1 MRYFM
6 KTYKPHIIA
15 ALIILIAG
23 FCFWFFNSWGE
34 LEKPA
39 IQIDQDITAI
49 GRSKTFN
56 ITFTDRKSGLRNS
69 SVTIAQDN
77 QTQVLSSLKYADAI
91 TKENNISVTI
101 DPSAMKLHEGP
112 ATINI
117 SAMDNSLWKN
127 ETTLVIQANI
137 DFVPPQ
143 IFLLTSTNN
152 INPGGTCVILYRTSK
167 PVVSSGV
174 KVENHFSPGY
184 ATLISD
190 KPCLISYFSIPADA
204 RHGGTVIKV
213 IARDQAGNESSVAL
227 QTLIRKKKFR
237 SDKMTLSENFL
248 QQKMPE
254 FQSHAPTLQ
263 GKTPIETFIY
273 VNTKMREENDGTIRE
288 ICKASNP
295 KQLWEGT
302 FLRMKNAAPMAL
314 FGDKRKYQYQGKVVG
329 ESVHMGVDLASTTNA
344 PVEAANNGII
354 AYAGYLGIY
363 GNFVMID
370 HGFGFFTIYGHLNS
384 IDVKKGQEVKKGDII
399 AHTGS
404 SGLAGGDHLHFG
416 MLIGGQFVNPQE
428 WWDAHWIA
436 DNVTKKTAVS
446 F

>member
-1 MRYFM
+1 M
-6 KTYKPHIIA
+6 KTYRPHIIV
-15 ALIILIAG
+15 ALIILIG
-23 FCFWFFNSWGE
+23 GLGFWFFNSWGE
-34 LEKPA
+34 LEKPG

-56 ITFTDRKSGLRNS
+56 ITFMDRKSGLRNS
-69 SVTIAQDN
+69 AVSIVQDS
-77 QTQVLSSLKYADAI
+77 QTQVLSSLNYAD
-91 TKENNISVTI
+91 SVTRESNVSITI
-101 DPSAMKLHEGP
+101 DPLAMKLHEGP
-112 ATINI
+112 ATLNI
-117 SAMDNSLWKN
+117 SAIDNSLWKN
-127 ETTLVIQANI
+127 ETTLTIQVSI

-167 PVVSSGV
+167 PVAVSGV
-174 KVENHFSPGY
+174 KVENNFSQGY
-184 ATLISD
+184 ATLISG
-190 KPCLISYFSIPADA
+190 KPCLISYFSIPTDA
-204 RHGGTVIKV
+204 RHGGTTIKV

-227 QTLIRKKKFR
+227 PTLIRKKKFR

-254 FQSHAPTLQ
+254 FQSHNPALQ
-263 GKTPIETFIY
+263 GKTAIDTFMY
-273 VNTKMREENDGTIRE
+273 VNTKLREENDAAIRE
-288 ICKASNP
+288 ICKTSNP
-295 KQLWEGT
+295 RQLWEGT
-302 FLRMKNAAPMAL
+302 FLRMRDAAPMAL

-329 ESVHMGVDLASTTNA
+329 ESVHMGVDLASTANA
-344 PVEAANNGII
+344 QVEAANNGII

-384 IDVKKGQEVKKGDII
+384 IDVKKGQEVKKGDVI

-404 SGLAGGDHLHFG
+404 TGLAGGDHLHFG
-416 MLIGGQFVNPQE
+416 MLVGGQFVNPQE

-436 DNVTKKTAVS
+436 DNVTKKMAVS